1 MPISYYFCIFRFL
14 IMARETKTTAKQPA
28 LPELSTKF
36 TYFPFLNQK
45 LAAIIIGII
54 GFTFYI
60 TSINGEYALDD
71 GIIIHQNDHVL
82 KGFRGIPD
90 ILTKDAYESFYR
102 RMCATDQL
110 AGGRYRPL
118 SVVSFAVEQQFLGA
132 YRSGLYMQ
140 VRDLNQNN
148 TLDDKP
154 VPHTSDCGRPE
165 VNYEFN
171 DYVDANNDG
180 VVQGN
185 ECYSCWDLN
194 KNFKNEFDEDL
205 NVDGIFNEVDCQVYS
220 AKVRHFNNIWTF
232 ALGCVFLYLVFAK
245 CFFRKN
251 PDLAFLAALLFTMH
265 PIHSEAIANVKSR
278 DEIFSLIF
286 VSLTFLY
293 SFKYIETK
301 TWKDLFWA
309 SFMFLLAVLSK
320 EYAVFLLFLLPLA
333 VYTFTENGVDL
344 EEFFKSKLALRI
356 LAVII
361 AALLTIALHKLII
374 DNIFNGSKGFKR
386 SISFIILIVLSYLAV
401 QQANG
406 TQRMKGLK
414 DYPFMKEFWSLMII
428 SVVFIFCSAIML
440 YIKSEFDTNAR
451 PGSRPT
457 KGYWF
462 FPFLY
467 LIVVGL
473 LFSKRF
479 REVKFI
485 NLMGWLGF
493 VMLFYLGMR
502 LIAVKLKP
510 GVPDTEILNNPYLLA
525 NGEERFATKGYVLLK
540 YLQLLVFPHPLSSD
554 YSFKT
559 IPYRHFTDWD
569 FLLSIVLH
577 IAMIIAGIYYTIKKH
592 ILGFAIMT
600 YIIFALMIGNVLMD
614 IGATMGERLIFHSS
628 IGFCIGA
635 AYVILK
641 GFDKLG
647 SIQLN
652 LRRTALATIV
662 LVVGFLFGCKTWERN
677 FDWKNDVTLFLK
689 DVKTMP
695 HSVLVLGN
703 AGARWVDLADTK
715 EVTGIQVV
723 GQDSTKFNDYNGTLV
738 VTDEEV
744 KQGGYANKREAALY
758 RGIAFLKHAIE
769 LHPRYVNGYLNLG
782 LAYFKLR
789 KDFEALYFWKNAER
803 LYPNN
808 PYLRNYYQ
816 VYSNDLKNRGIVAFN
831 KGHMDTAAIEYN
843 KWTILEPGNPEAWYN
858 LGGALFNTRKY
869 LLAKQ
874 AWERTLQLNPNHVQA
889 KQNLPMATQVVNQ
902 MMMASQQAT
911 QQAQPI
917 NLK

>member
-1 MPISYYFCIFRFL
+1 
-14 IMARETKTTAKQPA
+14 MARESKTTAKQPT
-28 LPELSTKF
+28 LPELNTKF

-45 LAAIIIGII
+45 LAAILIGII

-90 ILTKDAYESFYR
+90 IMTKDAYESFYR

-148 TLDDKP
+148 VLDDKP
-154 VPHTSDCGRPE
+154 VAHTSDCGRPE

-171 DYVDANNDG
+171 DYVDVNGDG
-180 VVQGN
+180 IVQPN

-194 KNFKNEFDEDL
+194 KDFKNEFDEDL

-245 CFFRKN
+245 CFFRKQ

-293 SFKYIETK
+293 SFKYLETK
-301 TWKDLFWA
+301 TYKDLFWA

-333 VYTFTENGVDL
+333 VYTFTENDIDL
-344 EEFFKSKLALRI
+344 RDYLKKDALLKLIKTKEAKNVLI
-356 LAVII
+356 VGGIFVI
-361 AALLTIALHKLII
+361 AAFL
-374 DNIFNGSKGFKR
+374 
-386 SISFIILIVLSYLAV
+386 
-401 QQANG
+401 
-406 TQRMKGLK
+406 
-414 DYPFMKEFWSLMII
+414 
-428 SVVFIFCSAIML
+428 ML
-440 YIKSEFDTNAR
+440 YMKRDFDMHAKPGAKPIRTFWLWPFVYLILGVFVIGRTNAQKNFHTLM
-451 PGSRPT
+451 S
-457 KGYWF
+457 W
-462 FPFLY
+462 LY
-467 LIVVGL
+467 
-473 LFSKRF
+473 
-479 REVKFI
+479 
-485 NLMGWLGF
+485 F
-493 VMLFYLGMR
+493 VMLIYLAMR
-502 LIAVKLKP
+502 LVAVKLKP

-540 YLQLLVFPHPLSSD
+540 YLRLLVFPHPLSSD
-554 YSFKT
+554 YSFNT
-559 IPYRHFTDWD
+559 IPYRHFTSWD
-569 FLLSIVLH
+569 FLLSMVIHV
-577 IAMIIAGIYYTIKKH
+577 AMVGAGIYYTIRKH
-592 ILGFAIMT
+592 IIGFAIMT

-628 IGFCIGA
+628 IGYCIGLA
-635 AYVILK
+635 WLILK
-641 GFDKLG
+641 GLDKLATV
-647 SIQLN
+647 QLN
-652 LRRTALATIV
+652 LRRTALMTIV

-677 FDWKNDVTLFLK
+677 WDWKNDVTLFLK

-715 EVTGIQVV
+715 EVTGINVP
-723 GQDSTKFNDYNGTLV
+723 GQDSTRFNDYNGTLHI
-738 VTDEEV
+738 TDEEV
-744 KQGGYANKREAALY
+744 KEGGYKNKREAALY
-758 RGIAFLKHAIE
+758 KGIAFLKHAIE

-816 VYSNDLKNRGIVAFN
+816 VYSNDLKNRGIIAFN
-831 KGHMDTAAIEYN
+831 RGHMDTAAIEYN
-843 KWTILEPGNPEAWYN
+843 KWTILEPNNPEAWYN
-858 LGGALFNTRKY
+858 LGGAYFNSRKY
-869 LLAKQ
+869 FEAKQ
-874 AWERTLQLNPNHVQA
+874 AWERTLQLNPNHAQA
-889 KQNLPMATQVVNQ
+889 KQNLPMANQVVGQ
-902 MMMASQQAT
+902 IMQAMQQQT
-911 QQAQPI
+911 QSAQPI

>member
-1 MPISYYFCIFRFL
+1 
-14 IMARETKTTAKQPA
+14 MARESKTTAKQPT
-28 LPELSTKF
+28 LPELNTKF

-45 LAAIIIGII
+45 LAAILIGII

-90 ILTKDAYESFYR
+90 IMTKDAYESFYR

-148 TLDDKP
+148 ILDDKP

-180 VVQGN
+180 VVQPN

-205 NVDGIFNEVDCQVYS
+205 NIDGIFNEVDCQVYS

-245 CFFRKN
+245 CFFRKQ

-293 SFKYIETK
+293 SFKYLETK
-301 TWKDLFWA
+301 TYKDLFWA

-320 EYAVFLLFLLPLA
+320 EYAVFLLMLLPLA
-333 VYTFTENGVDL
+333 VYTFTENDIDL
-344 EEFFKSKLALRI
+344 RDYLKKDALIKLLKTKEAKN
-356 LAVII
+356 V
-361 AALLTIALHKLII
+361 
-374 DNIFNGSKGFKR
+374 
-386 SISFIILIVLSYLAV
+386 LIVGGIFV
-401 QQANG
+401 
-406 TQRMKGLK
+406 
-414 DYPFMKEFWSLMII
+414 I
-428 SVVFIFCSAIML
+428 SAFLML
-440 YIKSEFDTNAR
+440 YMKRDFDMHAK
-451 PGSRPT
+451 PGAKPIRAF
-457 KGYWF
+457 WLW
-462 FPFLY
+462 PFVY
-467 LIVVGL
+467 LILGVFVIGRTNSQKN
-473 LFSKRF
+473 FHT
-479 REVKFI
+479 
-485 NLMGWLGF
+485 LMSWLYF
-493 VMLFYLGMR
+493 VMLVYLAMR
-502 LIAVKLKP
+502 LVAVKLKP

-540 YLQLLVFPHPLSSD
+540 YLRLLVFPHPLSSD
-554 YSFKT
+554 YSFNT
-559 IPYRHFTDWD
+559 IPYRHFTSWD
-569 FLLSIVLH
+569 FLVSMVVH
-577 IAMIIAGIYYTIKKH
+577 VAMVGAGIYYTIRKH
-592 ILGFAIMT
+592 VIGFAIMT

-628 IGFCIGA
+628 IGYCIGLA
-635 AYVILK
+635 WVILK
-641 GFDKLG
+641 GFDMLAN
-647 SIQLN
+647 IQLN
-652 LRRTALATIV
+652 LRRTALVSIV

-677 FDWKNDVTLFLK
+677 WDWKNDVTLFLK

-715 EVTGIQVV
+715 EITGIQVV
-723 GQDSTKFNDYNGTLV
+723 GQDSTRYNDYNGTLV

-744 KQGGYANKREAALY
+744 KQGGYKNKREAALY
-758 RGIAFLKHAIE
+758 KGIAFLKHAVE

-816 VYSNDLKNRGIVAFN
+816 VYSNDLKNRGVIAFN

-843 KWTILEPGNPEAWYN
+843 KWTILEPNNPEAWYN
-858 LGGALFNTRKY
+858 LGGAYFNSRKY
-869 LLAKQ
+869 FEAKQ
-874 AWERTLQLNPNHVQA
+874 AWERTLQLNPNHAQA
-889 KQNLPMATQVVNQ
+889 KQNLPMANQVCAQIMQAMQQQTQ
-902 MMMASQQAT
+902 A
-911 QQAQPI
+911 AQPI

>member
-1 MPISYYFCIFRFL
+1 
-14 IMARETKTTAKQPA
+14 MARESKTTAKQPT
-28 LPELSTKF
+28 LPELTTKF

-45 LAAIIIGII
+45 LAAILIGII

-90 ILTKDAYESFYR
+90 IMTKDAYESFYR

-148 TLDDKP
+148 VLDDKP

-180 VVQGN
+180 VVQPN

-205 NVDGIFNEVDCQVYS
+205 NIDGIFNEVDCQVYS

-232 ALGCVFLYLVFAK
+232 ALGCVFLYLVFAR
-245 CFFRKN
+245 CFFRKQ

-293 SFKYIETK
+293 SFKYLETK
-301 TWKDLFWA
+301 TYKDLFWA

-333 VYTFTENGVDL
+333 VYTFTENDIDL
-344 EEFFKSKLALRI
+344 KAYLSKDALLKLLKTKEAKNVLMVGGI
-356 LAVII
+356 FVI
-361 AALLTIALHKLII
+361 AAFL
-374 DNIFNGSKGFKR
+374 
-386 SISFIILIVLSYLAV
+386 
-401 QQANG
+401 
-406 TQRMKGLK
+406 
-414 DYPFMKEFWSLMII
+414 
-428 SVVFIFCSAIML
+428 ML
-440 YIKSEFDTNAR
+440 YMKRDFDMHAKPGAKPIRSFWLWPFVYLILGVFVIGRTNAQKNFHTLM
-451 PGSRPT
+451 S
-457 KGYWF
+457 W
-462 FPFLY
+462 LY
-467 LIVVGL
+467 
-473 LFSKRF
+473 
-479 REVKFI
+479 
-485 NLMGWLGF
+485 F
-493 VMLFYLGMR
+493 VMLVYLAMR
-502 LIAVKLKP
+502 LVAVKLKP

-540 YLQLLVFPHPLSSD
+540 YLRLLVFPHPLSSD
-554 YSFKT
+554 YSFNT
-559 IPYRHFTDWD
+559 IPYRHFTSWD
-569 FLLSIVLH
+569 FLVSMVIHV
-577 IAMIIAGIYYTIKKH
+577 AMVAAGIYYTIKKH
-592 ILGFAIMT
+592 VIGFAIMT

-628 IGFCIGA
+628 IGYCIGMA
-635 AYVILK
+635 WVILK
-641 GFDKLG
+641 GFDMLAN
-647 SIQLN
+647 IQLN
-652 LRRTALATIV
+652 LRRTALVSIV

-677 FDWKNDVTLFLK
+677 WDWKNDVTLFLK

-715 EVTGIQVV
+715 EITGIQVV
-723 GQDSTKFNDYNGTLV
+723 GQDSTRFNDYNGTLV

-744 KQGGYANKREAALY
+744 KQGGYKNKREAALY
-758 RGIAFLKHAIE
+758 KGIAFLKHAIE

-816 VYSNDLKNRGIVAFN
+816 VYSNDLRNRGVTAFN

-843 KWTILEPGNPEAWYN
+843 KWAILEPNNPEAWYN
-858 LGGALFNTRKY
+858 LGGAYFNSRKY
-869 LLAKQ
+869 FEAKQ

-889 KQNLPMATQVVNQ
+889 KQNLPMANQVVAQ
-902 MMMASQQAT
+902 MMQAMQQQT
-911 QQAQPI
+911 QAAQPI

>member
-1 MPISYYFCIFRFL
+1 
-14 IMARETKTTAKQPA
+14 MARETKSTAKQPT
-28 LPELSTKF
+28 LPELTTKF

-45 LAAIIIGII
+45 LAAILIGII

-118 SVVSFAVEQQFLGA
+118 SVVSFAVEQQFLGP

-148 TLDDKP
+148 ILDDKP

-171 DYVDANNDG
+171 DYVDVNNDG

-333 VYTFTENGVDL
+333 VYTFTENDIDVAKHLNKDAL
-344 EEFFKSKLALRI
+344 LKLLKTKEMKNV
-356 LAVII
+356 LVVGGLFVI
-361 AALLTIALHKLII
+361 AAFL
-374 DNIFNGSKGFKR
+374 
-386 SISFIILIVLSYLAV
+386 
-401 QQANG
+401 
-406 TQRMKGLK
+406 
-414 DYPFMKEFWSLMII
+414 
-428 SVVFIFCSAIML
+428 ML
-440 YIKSEFDTNAR
+440 YMKRDFDMHAKPGAKPIKAFWLWPFVYLVLGVFVIGRTNKLKNFHTLM
-451 PGSRPT
+451 S
-457 KGYWF
+457 W
-462 FPFLY
+462 LY
-467 LIVVGL
+467 
-473 LFSKRF
+473 
-479 REVKFI
+479 
-485 NLMGWLGF
+485 F
-493 VMLFYLGMR
+493 VMLVYLAMR
-502 LIAVKLKP
+502 LMAVKLKP

-577 IAMIIAGIYYTIKKH
+577 VAMIIAGVYYTIKKH
-592 ILGFAIMT
+592 VLGFAIMT

-652 LRRTALATIV
+652 LRRSALISIV

-758 RGIAFLKHAIE
+758 KGIAFLKHAIE

-789 KDFEALYFWKNAER
+789 KDFEALYYWKNAER

-843 KWTILEPGNPEAWYN
+843 KWTILEPNNPEAWYN
-858 LGGALFNTRKY
+858 LGGAFFNTRKY
-869 LLAKQ
+869 VLAKQ

-889 KQNLPMATQVVNQ
+889 KQNLPMANQIVNQ
-902 MMMASQQAT
+902 MMMATQQAT